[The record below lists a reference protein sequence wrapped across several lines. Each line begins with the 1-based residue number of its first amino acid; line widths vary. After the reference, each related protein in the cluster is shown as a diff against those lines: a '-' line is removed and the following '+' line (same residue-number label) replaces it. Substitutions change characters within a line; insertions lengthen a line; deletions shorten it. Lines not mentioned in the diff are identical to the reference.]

1 MKNIKALASLL
12 TAGSLIFS
20 CVGNAIACTALVVTD
35 IHGNAYQGR
44 TMEFSALIPTALTYL
59 PAGTLVES
67 LTPDDKT
74 GMTFNTKYPVLGMTL
89 QAVPNAKQVTL
100 TEGANDQGLT
110 FSANILTNSTAAP
123 VGADAS
129 KILSG
134 ADLGMWI
141 VGNFKSVA
149 ELKAALSSNNPQ
161 VWLPPI
167 PMLGNLLLPTH
178 YAIYDKT
185 GAALVIEYQNSKQ
198 NVYDNP
204 VGVLTNGPEFPWH
217 LTNLNNYTQT
227 NVDNNIGKL
236 GKLRLKTQDA
246 GIALSALPSAETATG
261 RFVKA
266 AFYANYVRKAK
277 TPDEAIVTLGHIM
290 NNFDRPYDLTVDG
303 GGGAGDGPRINSLSS
318 EVSDWIIMNDLSR
331 HLFYVRSINSLNWS
345 VVDITKLS
353 GLKQIKSISTYDVDR
368 SGADLFTLFAK

>member
-1 MKNIKALASLL
+1 
-12 TAGSLIFS
+12 
-20 CVGNAIACTALVVTD
+20 
-35 IHGNAYQGR
+35 
-44 TMEFSALIPTALTYL
+44 
-59 PAGTLVES
+59 
-67 LTPDDKT
+67 
-74 GMTFNTKYPVLGMTL
+74 MTL